1 MTILYRI
8 KPVDKKSVEAFYD
21 VYSKDEQGNIRSWS
35 VTEMYR
41 WGQGFVENED
51 ELPHSDD
58 KYHTVDPQL
67 GWGCEL
73 DDLCAVDFEF
83 DDSFTEEEK
92 EHIEQL
98 KSALDTGQKPES
110 ELYNLNTDKEEL
122 YKSKIKMLEEA
133 LSQARDREREHI
145 EREQWQRNHIEKLTD
160 TIKMLEPPKPQE
172 KPKGFFSRFFGK

>member
-1 MTILYRI
+1 MAILYRI
-8 KPVDKKSVEAFYD
+8 RPVDKKSIEAYYD

-58 KYHTVDPQL
+58 REHSVDPQL

-92 EHIEQL
+92 AEI
-98 KSALDTGQKPES
+98 
-110 ELYNLNTDKEEL
+110 
-122 YKSKIKMLEEA
+122 EEA
-133 LSQARDREREHI
+133 WEDGGAGWLYDGDHNWQVDYDSVTIYGPFKVDKIDEDVYNETI
-145 EREQWQRNHIEKLTD
+145 EEIELKPR
-160 TIKMLEPPKPQE
+160 PPFVGTTAWP
-172 KPKGFFSRFFGK
+172 FSTVKKED